1 MKHLIAAI
9 VIALASLTSL
19 PVSAL
24 HVVPK
29 PGDQWQLSRWCK
41 ASDTKGIAAVRLA
54 LKHNSFKEYIE
65 AIKRKDTT
73 CVDLRYIP
81 LPPERVIILK
91 GLFLIRHTD
100 KLCGQFFLSETR
112 YKVKLVFW
120 FQVPCPPKGET

>member
-1 MKHLIAAI
+1 MKHIIAAI
-9 VIALASLTSL
+9 VIAFASLTSL
-19 PVSAL
+19 PVSAR

-29 PGDQWQLSRWCK
+29 PGDQWHLSRWCK
-41 ASDTKGIAAVRLA
+41 ANDAKGIAAVRRA
-54 LKHNSFKEYIE
+54 LESNSFKEYIK

-91 GLFLIRHTD
+91 GLFLIRHND

-120 FQVPCPPKGET
+120 VLVPCPLKGET